1 MARPLGLIAV
11 AVLGT
16 GLGSLEAQ
24 VGTYLTWDESVASA
38 FPEAVE
44 VTPGHTVYCWE
55 VQLARL
61 SRSQSGQ
68 RGFS

>member
-24 VGTYLTWDESVASA
+24 IGTYLTKAESMASA
-38 FPEAVE
+38 FPEAV
-44 VTPGHTVYCWE
+44 
-55 VQLARL
+55 QAREWGNREGL
-61 SRSQSGQ
+61 IPSR
-68 RGFS
+68 